1 MNVTYGETT
10 TLRKWGS
17 GQGVRFNKSILERMG
32 LMTGDSLSIE
42 IVNQAIVMKK
52 INKPIKHRTLRERL
66 FAGYGGMYKTTE
78 WETGSPKG
86 EEEF

>member
-10 TLRKWGS
+10 TLRKWGN

-52 INKPIKHRTLRERL
+52 INKPIKHRTLRER